1 MHYGDP
7 SGYPFD
13 TAPLMGIETNMTDL
27 KSISIFSGIPDS
39 DLKAIETLSVTRT
52 YPKNTVII
60 NEGDQANAMYLVVT
74 GKVRVYVSDES
85 GKEFILNTMGPGDYF
100 GELALLDDEVR
111 SASVITTEKSTF
123 SIIYKD
129 DFSKVILSHPNIAL
143 VLLKNLSNTVRQL
156 TENVKTLALQD
167 VYGRIRKTLLSLAVE
182 RNGETL
188 IEERLTQQD
197 IANRIGS
204 SREMV
209 ARILKDLALGGYIE
223 IDKKHF
229 KLLKKLPESY

>member
-1 MHYGDP
+1 
-7 SGYPFD
+7 
-13 TAPLMGIETNMTDL
+13 MTDL

-129 DFSKVILSHPNIAL
+129 DFSKVILTHPNIAL

-209 ARILKDLALGGYIE
+209 ARILKDLSLGGYIE

>member
-1 MHYGDP
+1 
-7 SGYPFD
+7 
-13 TAPLMGIETNMTDL
+13 MTDL
-27 KSISIFSGIPDS
+27 KSISIFSGIPDA
-39 DLKAIETLSVTRT
+39 DLRAIETLSVTRT

-167 VYGRIRKTLLSLAVE
+167 VYGRIRKTLMSLAVD

-209 ARILKDLALGGYIE
+209 ARILKDLSLGGYIE

>member
-1 MHYGDP
+1 
-7 SGYPFD
+7 
-13 TAPLMGIETNMTDL
+13 MTDL
-27 KSISIFSGIPDS
+27 KNISIFAGLPENE
-39 DLKAIETLSVTRT
+39 LKTIETLCVTRT
-52 YPKNTVII
+52 YPKSTVII
-60 NEGDQANAMYLVVT
+60 NEGDQANAMYLMVT
-74 GKVRVYVSDES
+74 GRVRVYVSEES
-85 GKEFILNTMGPGDYF
+85 GKEFILNTMGPGEYF
-100 GELALLDDEVR
+100 GELALLDDEAR

-129 DFSKVILSHPNIAL
+129 DFSKAILNHPNIAL
-143 VLLKNLSNTVRQL
+143 VLLKNLSSTVRQL
-156 TENVKTLALQD
+156 TGNVKTLALED

-182 RNGETL
+182 RDGETF

>member
-1 MHYGDP
+1 
-7 SGYPFD
+7 
-13 TAPLMGIETNMTDL
+13 MTDL
-27 KSISIFSGIPDS
+27 KNISIFSGIPDPE
-39 DLKAIETLSVTRT
+39 LKAIETLSVTRT

-111 SASVITTEKSTF
+111 SASVITTEKSAF

-143 VLLKNLSNTVRQL
+143 VLLKNLSSTVRQL

-182 RNGETL
+182 KNGETF

-209 ARILKDLALGGYIE
+209 ARILKDLSLGGYIE

-229 KLLKKLPESY
+229 KILKKLPESY